1 MTEPTRELLVCTAA
15 LLDQGRIVDRL
26 SRPLTASALI
36 AILII
41 PALSVEPPRML
52 IGFAMLVAVGGLA
65 QTYFAI
71 RVSFDGALLHQV
83 AGAPEKPDFGW
94 TDASLMRLGL
104 LRATKSGRPAMARVD
119 GAKRLLVFQIV
130 ALVVQVT
137 SVFAGACTAL
147 A

>member
-1 MTEPTRELLVCTAA
+1 MTEHTRELLGCTAA

-26 SRPLTASALI
+26 SRPLTASALV
-36 AILII
+36 AILIS
-41 PALSVEPPRML
+41 PALSTKPPLMVV
-52 IGFAMLVAVGGLA
+52 GFAMLVAVAGLA
-65 QTYFAI
+65 ETYLAI

-83 AGAPEKPDFGW
+83 ANAPDGPDFAR

-104 LRATKSGRPAMARVD
+104 IPPTKSGRPAMARVA
-119 GAKRLLVFQIV
+119 GAKRLLVFQIA

-137 SVFAGACTAL
+137 SVFVGASIAL